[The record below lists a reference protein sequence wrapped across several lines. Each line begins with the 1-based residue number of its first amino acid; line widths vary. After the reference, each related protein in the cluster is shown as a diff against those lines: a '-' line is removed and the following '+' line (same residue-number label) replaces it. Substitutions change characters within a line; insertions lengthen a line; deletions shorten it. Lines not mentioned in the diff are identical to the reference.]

1 MRTARTI
8 AVGTAVLLALGL
20 TGCAVDEGGTGSPA
34 AAESAAPQ
42 KMNQKLHDALPD
54 AIKKAGSI
62 TAVNNGS
69 FPPYTIVD
77 GAGSLEGAT
86 ADISVAIGEI
96 LGVKIEHATVDGLA
110 SVLGGMDAGRYDL
123 DMGPVGDFK
132 ERQAQ
137 ATFIDW
143 VQEFVV
149 FAVAKGNP
157 QKITDLDSACGKKVA
172 VMASGSAEKVIKTQA
187 DKCVTDG
194 KPAVEV
200 QSYKDQP
207 SSILA
212 VQSGRA
218 DAFFSSQ
225 APLTYFVEQSDG
237 ALELAGTGQKNGF
250 DDLHQGALVPMDSP
264 LVDVMLGAFQELFDN
279 GTYADIM
286 KAHGLEGNMVDAP
299 GINLGVS

>member
-1 MRTARTI
+1 MRSVRTI
-8 AVGTAVLLALGL
+8 AVGATVLLALGL
-20 TGCAVDEGGTGSPA
+20 TGCVVDEGETGTPDAGSPA
-34 AAESAAPQ
+34 KAQE
-42 KMNQKLHDALPD
+42 MNQKLHDALPQEIQD
-54 AIKKAGSI
+54 AGTIV
-62 TAVNNGS
+62 AVNNGS
-69 FPPYTIVD
+69 FPPYTVVEGNGD
-77 GAGSLEGAT
+77 LQGAT
-86 ADISVAIGEI
+86 ADISVALGEI
-96 LGVKIEHATVDGLA
+96 LGVTIEHTTVDGLA
-110 SVLGGMDAGRYDL
+110 SVLSGMDAGRYDL
-123 DMGPVGDFK
+123 NVGPTGDFK

-157 QKITDLDSACGKKVA
+157 TEISDLDSTCGKKVA

-187 DKCVTDG
+187 EKCATDG
-194 KPAVEV
+194 AAELVV

-237 ALELAGTGQKNGF
+237 ALELTGTGQKNGF
-250 DDLHQGALVPMDSP
+250 EDLHQGALVPKDSP
-264 LVDVMLGAFQELFDN
+264 MADVLLEAFQVLFDN

-286 KAHGLEGNMVDAP
+286 KAHGLEDNMVEAP

>member
-1 MRTARTI
+1 MRTVRTL
-8 AVGTAVLLALGL
+8 AVGATVLLALGL
-20 TGCAVDEGGTGSPA
+20 TGCAVDEGSTGTT
-34 AAESAAPQ
+34 SAASTADPQ
-42 KMNQKLHDALPD
+42 KLNQKLHDALPD
-54 AIKKAGSI
+54 AIKDAGKI
-62 TAVNNGS
+62 VAVNNGS
-69 FPPYTIVD
+69 FPPYTVVEGD
-77 GAGSLEGAT
+77 GTLNGAT

-96 LGVKIEHATVDGLA
+96 LGVTIEHSTVDGLA
-110 SVLGGMDAGRYDL
+110 SVLSGMDAGRYDL
-123 DMGPVGDFK
+123 NMGPTGDFK
-132 ERQAQ
+132 ERQQQ

-157 QKITDLDSACGKKVA
+157 QKITDLDSVCGKKIA
-172 VMASGSAEKVIKTQA
+172 VMASGSAEKVIKSQA
-187 DKCVTDG
+187 DKCVVDG

-218 DAFFSSQ
+218 DGFFSSQ

-237 ALELAGTGQKNGF
+237 ALELAATGEKNGF
-250 DDLHQGALVPMDSP
+250 EDLHQGALVPKDSP
-264 LVDVMLGAFQELFDN
+264 LADIILDAFQELFDN

-286 KAHGLEGNMVDAP
+286 KAHGLGGNMVDAP
-299 GINLGVS
+299 GVNLGVS

>member
-1 MRTARTI
+1 MRTTRTLAI
-8 AVGTAVLLALGL
+8 GTTILLSIGL
-20 TGCAVDEGGTGSPA
+20 TGCVVDEGGAGSPSTA
-34 AAESAAPQ
+34 STAAPQ
-42 KMNQKLHDALPD
+42 KLDQKLHDALPD
-54 AIKKAGSI
+54 AIKDAGSI

-69 FPPYTIVD
+69 FPPYTIVGGD
-77 GAGSLEGAT
+77 GTLTGAT
-86 ADISVAIGEI
+86 GDIAVAIGEI
-96 LGVKIEHATVDGLA
+96 LGVKIEHSTVDGLA
-110 SVLGGMDAGRYDL
+110 SVLSGMDAGRYDL
-123 DMGPVGDFK
+123 NLGPTGDFK
-132 ERQAQ
+132 ERQEQ

-157 QKITDLDSACGKKVA
+157 KNINDLDTTCGLKIA
-172 VMASGSAEKVIKTQA
+172 VMASGSAEKVIKAQA
-187 DKCVTDG
+187 EKCVTDG

-218 DAFFSSQ
+218 DGFFSSQ

-237 ALELAGTGQKNGF
+237 ALELAATGQKNGF
-250 DDLHQGALVPMDSP
+250 SDLHQGALVPKDSP
-264 LVDVMLGAFQELFDN
+264 LADIMLQAFQQLVDN